1 MSEYSKNDPS
11 AIVTVKVKGSD
22 VEGWVKYYEW
32 VRPNIK
38 SLHFHSSALWPIV
51 MIARAS
57 LVKLEVLP
65 F

>member
-1 MSEYSKNDPS
+1 MSEYSKNDPN
-11 AIVTVKVKGSD
+11 AIVRVKSKSSGIT
-22 VEGWVKYYEW
+22 GWVPYYEW

-57 LVKLEVLP
+57 LTKIDILP